1 MLHFHHQ
8 PPPYPVRRQETID
21 AITKLCADEAWTR
34 LEGAPE
40 LEADLAAFHHNDPQ
54 GRPPLPWF
62 ISSGTA
68 ALEAIMLGHGIGP
81 GDQVLTTPYTWGA
94 TVSAILAIGA
104 IPRFADIDLHSGLL
118 TAETIAA
125 ALTPQCKAVLVVH
138 LFGQSCDMAGIRE
151 VCNAHQV
158 LLFEDASQAHGARW
172 QGQRVGDWGD
182 AAAFSCMGLKP
193 LAGSEGGYAIFRDR
207 QAAETAWLYGK
218 HPRGLDNET
227 AQRLG
232 EQGLLDALQL
242 GWRNCTFSATLLRH
256 ALPYLDQ
263 ENAARR
269 ANIAHL
275 RQYLGDCPWVSIA
288 PEPDDAHHVYHLLSL
303 LWQGDHWSRET
314 FHQRLLQRGVEN
326 FLYIPTPIHRLKRM
340 QTNGYEG
347 PPVFWHD
354 TLKRAG
360 IDYSQESY
368 PAAEQRCR
376 SSVEMGFNWTRENA
390 AAMADLAACILEA
403 AQPDSGQ

>member
-1 MLHFHHQ
+1 MLHFTHQ
-8 PPPYPVRRQETID
+8 APPYPVRRPETVA
-21 AITKLCADEAWTR
+21 AITKLCTEEAWTR

-40 LEADLAAFHHNDPQ
+40 LEADLAAFHDKDPR

-104 IPRFADIDLHSGLL
+104 VPRFADVDPISGLL
-118 TAETIAA
+118 TPESVQA
-125 ALTPQCKAVLVVH
+125 ALTPACKAVLVVH
-138 LFGQSCDMAGIRE
+138 LFGQACDMAGMRA
-151 VCNAHQV
+151 VCDAHQV
-158 LLFEDASQAHGARW
+158 LLLEDASQAHGARW
-172 QGQRVGDWGD
+172 QGRRVGDWGD

-256 ALPYLDQ
+256 ALPHLDQ
-263 ENAARR
+263 ENDARR

-275 RQYLGDCPWVSIA
+275 RLQLQDFPWVEIA
-288 PEPDDAHHVYHLLSL
+288 PEPADAHHVYHLLSL
-303 LWQGDHWSRET
+303 VWHGEHYSRES
-314 FHQRLLQRGVEN
+314 FHQRLSQRGVEN
-326 FLYIPTPIHRLKRM
+326 FLYIPTPIHRLARM
-340 QTNGYEG
+340 QTQGYDG

-360 IDYSQESY
+360 INYREESY
-368 PAAEQRCR
+368 PGAEKRCR
-376 SSVEMGFNWTRENA
+376 STVEMGFNWTQANA
-390 AAMADLAACILEA
+390 PAMTDLAACIREA
-403 AQPDSGQ
+403 AAPD